1 MLGSYGDL
9 CLCHVGF
16 LQCVWFSCL
25 SPRPTPTVLSAAPSR
40 FLFECQDRWTDHH
53 HHACAR
59 WRRRLRCQSLVE
71 NVTFASTVFLLAS
84 FLGAKTCCYSYEWN
98 GREITKIL
106 LAQVLTPSSEA
117 AWTNRVEQDWPLKQK
132 RNANKGSNTKTS
144 WAKYLGWT
152 NKSGSTEA
160 TQSSTI
166 ARCQRT
172 SVSNIRTNDS
182 QAAGSPPW
190 KWLRQKQK
198 QRRNQRQEHLYHTT
212 SNFVRDDVSKDE
224 QGLNVGPLSETLTS
238 AGIRTFPL
246 LLEDRY

>member
-1 MLGSYGDL
+1 MSR
-9 CLCHVGF
+9 
-16 LQCVWFSCL
+16 WFSAVRMVL
-25 SPRPTPTVLSAAPSR
+25 MFVPSPYSDGTKRGAISIFIWVAGPLDRPPPSR
-40 FLFECQDRWTDHH
+40 MRAVTSSSPMSKPCRNL
-53 HHACAR
+53 
-59 WRRRLRCQSLVE
+59 
-71 NVTFASTVFLLAS
+71 TFASTVFLLAS

-144 WAKYLGWT
+144 LAKYLGWT

-198 QRRNQRQEHLYHTT
+198 QRRNQRQQHFYKIIH
-212 SNFVRDDVSKDE
+212 
-224 QGLNVGPLSETLTS
+224 
-238 AGIRTFPL
+238 I
-246 LLEDRY
+246 